1 MYSSFYFKSL
11 EKIGEIEKNQ
21 KIATVFRLS
30 EKDEQRALQSAF
42 IEGIHLKINWVLEH
56 IEDLTDFTKVILP
69 WTMNEEEK
77 MALCFAYHLV
87 GIHADFPEIA
97 LQIRE

>member
-42 IEGIHLKINWVLEH
+42 IEGIHLKIN
-56 IEDLTDFTKVILP
+56 
-69 WTMNEEEK
+69 
-77 MALCFAYHLV
+77 
-87 GIHADFPEIA
+87 
-97 LQIRE
+97 